1 MESITRFTEIF
12 PLKTIL
18 IVVFFLIFIIGG
30 MLVVSGIKM
39 SSENKKSKVV
49 SIFLGIILML
59 FALFSGFYV
68 FIFGYNS

>member
-18 IVVFFLIFIIGG
+18 IVVFFLIYIIGG